1 MKKIVTLLS
10 AIGMMMQLSADGK
23 HDGVV
28 ALPHLMKI
36 VIADSD
42 ALKIDSQ
49 QQKQLDGIM
58 ATAPQKIHTLMDE
71 AAELEQKIKRG
82 VLKDKKSFDESKND
96 LDKLAQLEY
105 ALSKE
110 QINAIGEVQ
119 KILTKEQYQ
128 MVLKKL
134 MQAKGK

>member
-82 VLKDKKSFDESKND
+82 VLKDKKVLMSQKTISINSHN
-96 LDKLAQLEY
+96 
-105 ALSKE
+105 LSMHSPKSR
-110 QINAIGEVQ
+110 
-119 KILTKEQYQ
+119 
-128 MVLKKL
+128 
-134 MQAKGK
+134 